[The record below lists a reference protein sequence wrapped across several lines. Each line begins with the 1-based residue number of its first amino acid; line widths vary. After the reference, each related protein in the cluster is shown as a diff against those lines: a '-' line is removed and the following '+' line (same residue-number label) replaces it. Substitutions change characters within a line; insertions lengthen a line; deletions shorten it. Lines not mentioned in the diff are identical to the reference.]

1 MAYDSPF
8 QPLTPNVVHLLSA
21 DYNSELRGMYIDC
34 LAVLQGF
41 LGRFSSDPIV
51 SVFDDAESVDNIIEE
66 LLSRMPSLLSVSPS
80 ADTTTSS
87 RSQLQEKADLLREF
101 MIATIRSN
109 KQIAIDL
116 YRECISPKK
125 AITYQAAFNLV
136 DVYLNALVTQYR
148 FLRYPN
154 TQPLILQAG
163 R

>member
-1 MAYDSPF
+1 
-8 QPLTPNVVHLLSA
+8 
-21 DYNSELRGMYIDC
+21 MYIDC

-51 SVFDDAESVDNIIEE
+51 SVFDDPEAVDNIIEE
-66 LLSRMPSLLSVSPS
+66 HLSRMPSLLSVSPS

-87 RSQLQEKADLLREF
+87 LSQLQEKADLLREF
-101 MIATIRSN
+101 MIATIRNN
-109 KQIAIDL
+109 KQIAMDL
-116 YRECISPKK
+116 HKECISPKK
-125 AITYQAAFNLV
+125 TITYQVAFNLV

-154 TQPLILQAG
+154 TQPQILQAG